1 MNVPVQVT
9 PLLLELIADNV
20 PLAAVISSLELNPVT
35 ASLNVSVTSD
45 VSPVTNAVSSILKV
59 STVGDVPS

>member
-1 MNVPVQVT
+1 VNVPVHVISS
-9 PLLLELIADNV
+9 LEVIADNV